1 MGRPKSATN
10 MENAHLRMPDWM
22 LTQVDRVA
30 RERGVARSRVIV
42 DAVKRQLG
50 IEAPNVFD
58 LPPGVRVGGVD
69 EAPDGREPPPAS
81 PRLFPYAGKDED
93 EKEIMTE
100 ARP

>member
-1 MGRPKSATN
+1 MGRPKSAVN

-22 LTQVDRVA
+22 LAQVDRVA

-58 LPPGVRVGGVD
+58 MPPRPPRT
-69 EAPDGREPPPAS
+69 EEPKQIARPPAVTE
-81 PRLFPYAGKDED
+81 PVLYPYAGK
-93 EKEIMTE
+93 EK
-100 ARP
+100 A

>member
-1 MGRPKSATN
+1 

-22 LTQVDRVA
+22 LVQVDRVA

-58 LPPGVRVGGVD
+58 PPPGVHIGNRPID
-69 EAPDGREPPPAS
+69 EVELPDGRIVTPGREPPPAS

-93 EKEIMTE
+93 EKQD
-100 ARP
+100 